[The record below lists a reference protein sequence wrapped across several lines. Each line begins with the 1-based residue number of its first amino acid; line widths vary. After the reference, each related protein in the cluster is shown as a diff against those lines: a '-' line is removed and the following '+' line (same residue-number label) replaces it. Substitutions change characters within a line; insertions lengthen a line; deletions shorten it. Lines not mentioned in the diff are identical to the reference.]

1 VSTADLNAVKAAAAH
16 VVDRFGAFDRDAY
29 FACFAPEATFLFHT
43 TDRLLASRAEYEAE
57 WASWVEGGFAVVRC
71 SSHDGRVDLINPDV
85 AVFTH
90 RVLTTLHD
98 ADGDH
103 DVVERETIVFKRSAS
118 GQWLGVHEHLSPF
131 PT

>member
-1 VSTADLNAVKAAAAH
+1 MSTDIDEVKAAAAH

-43 TDRLLASRAEYEAE
+43 TDRLLGSRAEYEAE
-57 WASWVEGGFAVVRC
+57 WAGWIESGLAVVRC
-71 SSHDGRVDLINPDV
+71 TSHDGRVDLVAPDV

-90 RVLTTLHD
+90 RVLTTLRD
-98 ADGDH
+98 ADGEN
-103 DVVERETIVFKRSAS
+103 DVIERETIVFKRSPS

-131 PT
+131 PS